1 MAEAVGSVPCE
12 RFDEMVDQSVE
23 LVRVMTGCQFMLGDI
38 ALEIAPLRTH
48 GGNMALGQD
57 AELGVEGSLRVFAE
71 AIGLSFHTVRTYRW
85 VAARWPKDQRQEGVS
100 FEVHRILASVP
111 DAYELIRHPPADDR
125 TGEVRWSGDAAKR
138 AAGWSSA
145 TPVTVSEKVEAIRGL
160 AQDEQVA
167 ALAACELLHRPEVA
181 FKAMRDRQARELV
194 NEAQFEQAESVE
206 DDDGDNWW
214 DPDAAEDEED
224 GGIVDPV
231 RIARGFHRAMEFTD
245 LIGVCQGFVA
255 GASRL
260 VPKLRGRD
268 LSESQLATVT
278 RQLEKI
284 RATAD
289 WIETAV
295 VTGKVDLD
303 EALAELLRGQ

>member
-1 MAEAVGSVPCE
+1 MDEAIGSVPCE
-12 RFDEMVDQSVE
+12 RFDDLVDQSVE

-38 ALEIAPLRTH
+38 ALEIAPLRSH

-57 AELGVEGSLRVFAE
+57 DELGVAGSLRVFAE
-71 AIGLSFHTVRTYRW
+71 AIRLSFHTVRTYRW

-100 FEVHRILASVP
+100 FEVHRILAAAP
-111 DAYELIRHPPADDR
+111 DAYELIRHPPADNR
-125 TGEVRWSGDAAKR
+125 TGEMRWSGDAAKR

-145 TPVTVSEKVEAIRGL
+145 TPVTVTEKVEAIRGL

-181 FKAMRDRQARELV
+181 FRAMRDRQARELV
-194 NEAQFEQAESVE
+194 NEAQFEQAEPVE
-206 DDDGDNWW
+206 EASWW
-214 DPDAAEDEED
+214 EPDAAEDEE
-224 GGIVDPV
+224 GSGLVDPV
-231 RIARGFHRAMEFTD
+231 RIVRGFHRAMEFTD

-268 LSESQLATVT
+268 FSESQLATVT

-295 VTGKVDLD
+295 ATGKVDLD